1 MFAAAVLVC
10 EHFLTERGLNVS
22 ERWNYA
28 IGLVTDMGII
38 IAWAA
43 VRQIT
48 VTPLI
53 AFAMLTAAALAGI
66 PDFLILQHEDQK
78 QQREEAARRA
88 REEAQRQAQWQRFA
102 AENRKLAGQL
112 ALMQITGNGDH
123 QYDKK
128 YTRLHDL
135 IESAGFVIG
144 ETKQSLENM
153 EILASQLVPLME
165 TLLAGQETE

>member
-10 EHFLTERGLNVS
+10 EHFLTERGLNVP

-38 IAWAA
+38 LAWAA

-53 AFAMLTAAALAGI
+53 AFAMLAAAALAGI
-66 PDFLILQHEDQK
+66 PDFIILQHEDQK

-88 REEAQRQAQWQRFA
+88 REEAQRQAQWQRLA
-102 AENRKLAGQL
+102 TRNKALAGEL
-112 ALMQITGNGDH
+112 ALSRITGNGQEH
-123 QYDKK
+123 E
-128 YTRLHDL
+128 YTRKHDL
-135 IESAGFVIG
+135 IETLSFVRG
-144 ETKQSLENM
+144 GVKQDLENM
-153 EILASQLVPLME
+153 QILARELKPILDG
-165 TLLAGQETE
+165 LLAGEEL